1 MTTTPR
7 ATTTTTTTVRVATT
21 TEAMTEAEATASQK
35 LANRGGRPN
44 AEAAAAYA
52 GELFIDHGRMVVG
65 LCRLLLRDRVE
76 AEDASQQVFV
86 SAHRALLSGAV
97 PREPAAWLAAIARN
111 ECRARVRARM
121 REPLTLPQ
129 LPPHLADP
137 LASAA
142 DAGDLD
148 ALWSA
153 LSAMPRRQRNAFLL
167 RELGG
172 LSIASS
178 ASRSASRALRSNRCC
193 SERGVTC
200 ATRSRRE
207 ALRLNR
213 SRGSSPAHRVR
224 RRQRSPP

>member
-1 MTTTPR
+1 
-7 ATTTTTTTVRVATT
+7 
-21 TEAMTEAEATASQK
+21 MTEAEATASQK

-44 AEAAAAYA
+44 AEATAAYA
-52 GELFIDHGRMVVG
+52 GELFTDHGRMVVG
-65 LCRLLLRDRVE
+65 LCRLLLRDRAE

-129 LPPHLADP
+129 PPHLADP

-153 LSAMPRRQRNAFLL
+153 LSACR
-167 RELGG
+167 GG
-172 LSIASS
+172 SGTRFCSASSEASRIASS
-178 ASRSASRALRSNRCC
+178 ASRSASRVLRSNRCC
-193 SERGVTC
+193 SERAVTC

-213 SRGSSPAHRVR
+213 SRGSSRAHRVR
-224 RRQRSPP
+224 RRQRSPPSQRARRLARSVSSRYRSIDTHSVT

>member
-1 MTTTPR
+1 M
-7 ATTTTTTTVRVATT
+7 
-21 TEAMTEAEATASQK
+21 
-35 LANRGGRPN
+35 
-44 AEAAAAYA
+44 
-52 GELFIDHGRMVVG
+52 
-65 LCRLLLRDRVE
+65 LLRDRVE

-172 LSIASS
+172 LSYRELGIAPL
-178 ASRSASRALRSNRCC
+178 SR
-193 SERGVTC
+193 
-200 ATRSRRE
+200 
-207 ALRLNR
+207 
-213 SRGSSPAHRVR
+213 
-224 RRQRSPP
+224 

>member
-1 MTTTPR
+1 M
-7 ATTTTTTTVRVATT
+7 
-21 TEAMTEAEATASQK
+21 EAEATASQK

-52 GELFIDHGRMVVG
+52 GELFTDHGRMVVG

-97 PREPAAWLAAIARN
+97 PREPPAWLAAIARN

-172 LSIASS
+172 LSYRELGIALGV
-178 ASRSASRALRSNRCC
+178 SRPAVESLLFRARRHL
-193 SERGVTC
+193 
-200 ATRSRRE
+200 RE
-207 ALRLNR
+207 ALAAGGAAAEPIARL
-213 SRGSSPAHRVR
+213 G
-224 RRQRSPP
+224 